1 MTLLR
6 LKDKSTNGKHTMSTA
21 NPEAKKKARMLQRAA
36 SYASIGVALVL
47 VIAKIWAWQETNSV
61 SILSSLVDSFLDV
74 LASSITMIGVRVAL
88 QPADSEHRFGHGKSE
103 GLVALTQAIIITL
116 SAVYVLL
123 EAVQRLTSPMSISK
137 PEIGIG
143 VMAVSIGLTA
153 ALLIFQ
159 RMVVKRTNSMAISAD
174 AMHYRSDLLVNL
186 GVMIAIPLTAWTGLT
201 LIDPIVGIAIAVYIL
216 WGTYDVGRDALD
228 VLLDRELPYQ
238 ERALI
243 EATAMAHAKVLGFH
257 DLRTR
262 YSGQHHFIQFHLELD
277 PDTTLL
283 DTHIILDEVEDTVR
297 ELYPEAELIVHAD
310 PLGFQ
315 ERRDA
320 FD

>member
-1 MTLLR
+1 
-6 LKDKSTNGKHTMSTA
+6 
-21 NPEAKKKARMLQRAA
+21 
-36 SYASIGVALVL
+36 
-47 VIAKIWAWQETNSV
+47 
-61 SILSSLVDSFLDV
+61 
-74 LASSITMIGVRVAL
+74 
-88 QPADSEHRFGHGKSE
+88 
-103 GLVALTQAIIITL
+103 
-116 SAVYVLL
+116 
-123 EAVQRLTSPMSISK
+123 
-137 PEIGIG
+137 
-143 VMAVSIGLTA
+143 
-153 ALLIFQ
+153 
-159 RMVVKRTNSMAISAD
+159 
-174 AMHYRSDLLVNL
+174 MHYRSDLLVNL